1 MQVKSRLAA
10 PSSST
15 VCLVRCRSISEWSI
29 YEPVLANH
37 DDRVS
42 VEPSGLCRSGHLLW
56 PYADSCCV
64 PAARGG
70 EGAAQS
76 SCNRLITCLGSH
88 GFLSYCVQWYRPG
101 HRNKDL
107 QYIHL
112 PLLGVLSAAGG
123 LAVVGLSKGTQTVVS
138 SIVPAMVSTILAA
151 VILGTL
157 LLHEKRHSETESE
170 LRESEARLAGQ
181 AKELAAARDTAEG
194 ANRTKSMFLANMTM
208 N

>member
-1 MQVKSRLAA
+1 M
-10 PSSST
+10 
-15 VCLVRCRSISEWSI
+15 
-29 YEPVLANH
+29 
-37 DDRVS
+37 
-42 VEPSGLCRSGHLLW
+42 
-56 PYADSCCV
+56 
-64 PAARGG
+64 
-70 EGAAQS
+70 
-76 SCNRLITCLGSH
+76 
-88 GFLSYCVQWYRPG
+88 
-101 HRNKDL
+101 
-107 QYIHL
+107 
-112 PLLGVLSAAGG
+112 
-123 LAVVGLSKGTQTVVS
+123 VGLSKGTQTVVS